1 MVFIIKK
8 INLFFCI
15 IALMFMSNI
24 ALATDEDSEN
34 SSDTVTEES
43 VDTSITSD
51 DEVDDPFGESL
62 PSEPDPEPEEDDMN
76 TGSILENIE
85 SLEAAM
91 PNVSSI
97 EAYKLLSYMFSG
109 TIIRS
114 NKNSKAII
122 VAPNQDQYVLAVG
135 DYFSSEEAVVK
146 EISSDEVIVSK
157 RIVLSGDNL
166 VDAKPTMDTQTNETV
181 VSFSL
186 DRVGAKNL
194 EKLLAMALVK
204 DWQ

>member
-1 MVFIIKK
+1 MELIIKK

-15 IALMFMSNI
+15 ISLFFISNV
-24 ALATDEDSEN
+24 ALATDEDGEN
-34 SSDTVTEES
+34 SSDTSAKES
-43 VDTSITSD
+43 ADTSIISE

-62 PSEPDPEPEEDDMN
+62 PSEPDPEPEQEDVN
-76 TGSILENIE
+76 TGSLLENIE

-146 EISSDEVIVSK
+146 EISSDEVIV
-157 RIVLSGDNL
+157 
-166 VDAKPTMDTQTNETV
+166 VDQNAEEYFFKIGRTGKKKI
-181 VSFSL
+181 F
-186 DRVGAKNL
+186 
-194 EKLLAMALVK
+194 
-204 DWQ
+204 

>member
-1 MVFIIKK
+1 MEYIFKT
-8 INLFFCI
+8 INSFFCI
-15 IALMFMSNI
+15 TTFLFISNV
-24 ALATDEDSEN
+24 ALATDESGEN

-43 VDTSITSD
+43 SDTSTIV
-51 DEVDDPFGESL
+51 EEAVDDPFGENL
-62 PSEPDPEPEEDDMN
+62 PSAPDPEPEQADAN

-135 DYFSSEEAVVK
+135 DYFSSEESVVK
-146 EISSDEVIVSK
+146 EINSDEVIV
-157 RIVLSGDNL
+157 
-166 VDAKPTMDTQTNETV
+166 VDQNSEEYFFKIGRT
-181 VSFSL
+181 
-186 DRVGAKNL
+186 
-194 EKLLAMALVK
+194 EKK
-204 DWQ
+204 KIF

>member
-1 MVFIIKK
+1 MNYSLKK
-8 INLFFCI
+8 INWFFCL
-15 IALMFMSNI
+15 IALIFFSNI

-34 SSDTVTEES
+34 SSDTTTEES
-43 VDTSITSD
+43 ADTTTIVTD
-51 DEVDDPFGESL
+51 AVEDPFGESL
-62 PSEPDPEPEEDDMN
+62 PSTPDPEPEQDDVN
-76 TGSILENIE
+76 AGSILENIE

-146 EISSDEVIVSK
+146 EISSDEVIVIDQNAEEYFFK
-157 RIVLSGDNL
+157 IGRTGKKKI
-166 VDAKPTMDTQTNETV
+166 
-181 VSFSL
+181 F
-186 DRVGAKNL
+186 
-194 EKLLAMALVK
+194 
-204 DWQ
+204 

>member
-1 MVFIIKK
+1 MEYILKK
-8 INLFFCI
+8 INMFFFVI
-15 IALMFMSNI
+15 TFFFISNV
-24 ALATDEDSEN
+24 ALATDEGSEN
-34 SSDTVTEES
+34 SSDTATEES
-43 VDTSITSD
+43 ADTSTIVSD
-51 DEVDDPFGESL
+51 AVDDPFGESL
-62 PSEPDPEPEEDDMN
+62 PSEPDPEPEQADAN

-146 EISSDEVIVSK
+146 EISSDEVIV
-157 RIVLSGDNL
+157 
-166 VDAKPTMDTQTNETV
+166 VDQNSEEYFFKIGRTGKKKK
-181 VSFSL
+181 SF
-186 DRVGAKNL
+186 NNY
-194 EKLLAMALVK
+194 
-204 DWQ
+204 

>member
-1 MVFIIKK
+1 MKYILKR
-8 INLFFCI
+8 INSFFCI
-15 IALMFMSNI
+15 ITFLFISNV
-24 ALATDEDSEN
+24 ALATDEGSEN

-43 VDTSITSD
+43 SNISTIV
-51 DEVDDPFGESL
+51 DEVVEDPFGESL
-62 PSEPDPEPEEDDMN
+62 PSTPDPEPEQADAN
-76 TGSILENIE
+76 SGSILENIE

-146 EISSDEVIVSK
+146 EISSDEVIV
-157 RIVLSGDNL
+157 
-166 VDAKPTMDTQTNETV
+166 VDQNSEEYFFKIGRTGKKKI
-181 VSFSL
+181 F
-186 DRVGAKNL
+186 
-194 EKLLAMALVK
+194 
-204 DWQ
+204 

>member
-8 INLFFCI
+8 INLFICV
-15 IALMFMSNI
+15 IALIFMSNVS
-24 ALATDEDSEN
+24 LATDEDSEN

-62 PSEPDPEPEEDDMN
+62 PSEPDPEPEPDDVN
-76 TGSILENIE
+76 SGSILENIE

-146 EISSDEVIVSK
+146 EINSDEVIVIDQNAEEYFFK
-157 RIVLSGDNL
+157 IGRTGKKKI
-166 VDAKPTMDTQTNETV
+166 
-181 VSFSL
+181 F
-186 DRVGAKNL
+186 
-194 EKLLAMALVK
+194 
-204 DWQ
+204 

>member
-1 MVFIIKK
+1 
-8 INLFFCI
+8 
-15 IALMFMSNI
+15 MSNVV
-24 ALATDEDSEN
+24 LATDEDGED
-34 SSDTVTEES
+34 SSDTATNKES
-43 VDTSITSD
+43 AVTSIISE

-62 PSEPDPEPEEDDMN
+62 PSEPDPEPEQEDVN
-76 TGSILENIE
+76 TGSLLENIE

-146 EISSDEVIVSK
+146 KISSDEVIV
-157 RIVLSGDNL
+157 
-166 VDAKPTMDTQTNETV
+166 VDQNAEEYFFKIGRTGKKKI
-181 VSFSL
+181 F
-186 DRVGAKNL
+186 
-194 EKLLAMALVK
+194 
-204 DWQ
+204 